1 MCVYLCEFV
10 YVEHMC
16 AGAHRSQKL
25 VFYPVR
31 IIDSCEMP
39 SVGAENRTPVLC
51 SNSKCS
57 SCLPVS
63 PAPHVCVCACAHVCG
78 L

>member
-31 IIDSCEMP
+31 ITDSCEMP
-39 SVGAENRTPVLC
+39 SVGAEN
-51 SNSKCS
+51 
-57 SCLPVS
+57 
-63 PAPHVCVCACAHVCG
+63 
-78 L
+78 